1 MSNVIAQLVTFLN
14 PIGMTIILV
23 YCFGIFSRAFPSP
36 LRISITMG
44 FLLGLAAWVAMAA
57 PIQLDDGVIVD
68 LRALFVGI
76 SAAFFGW
83 RAALITT
90 VMAVGFRIEIGGI
103 GMIPGI
109 FGIVIAAIA
118 GLFGRRKVEAR
129 IKSSILSLI
138 ALSSLISVNMVS
150 AFMLP
155 HDVSVVFFQT
165 MAPLVFALNFFG
177 TVIFTLLIT
186 REMTM
191 LGKENSLLEA
201 ASTDPLTKIPNRRS
215 VIDKYGE
222 IHDQAIFRRG
232 VAMVCI
238 DVDHF
243 KAINDTFGHLPG
255 DQVRVEISRR
265 ISSCLRPT
273 DLFAR
278 MSGDEFLVVLTNVS
292 SDEALA
298 IADRCRKIIS
308 RAPIATNGMHIQ
320 ASISVGSVWSNKSEE
335 FSAFRNAADAALY
348 QAKTAGRDCTAFNG
362 KHDFTKR
369 PVITAA

>member
-103 GMIPGI
+103 GMFTGI

-118 GLFGRRKVEAR
+118 GLFWRRKVEAR

-155 HDVSVVFFQT
+155 HDGPVVFFQT

-191 LGKENSLLEA
+191 LGKENSLLKA
-201 ASTDPLTKIPNRRS
+201 ASTDPLTKILNRRS

-255 DQVRVEISRR
+255 DQVLVEISRR

-292 SDEALA
+292 SDEALD

-308 RAPIATNGMHIQ
+308 RAPIATNGMHI
-320 ASISVGSVWSNKSEE
+320 
-335 FSAFRNAADAALY
+335 
-348 QAKTAGRDCTAFNG
+348 
-362 KHDFTKR
+362 
-369 PVITAA
+369 